1 MQLLTRTNAP
11 TLLSHSP
18 TPRLS
23 LFLSLL
29 LVLPEIFVLT
39 YAHSR
44 SLPFVLI
51 INCFFAFMPK
61 IIPIFTFHLAWPG
74 RAVAPPSNRALP
86 WLGYL
91 INPTLYS
98 SPPTLWS
105 GRQLFG
111 NLTTIFGY
119 ANLQLSNQP
128 RSQSGRQAGANQ
140 ATNQLPRRA
149 LNSLWC
155 APFYSERSS

>member
-1 MQLLTRTNAP
+1 MRRHSSLTLPLPVSLSFSLSYSFCQKSSCLLTL
-11 TLLSHSP
+11 TLALSLSFSSLIAFLRLC
-18 TPRLS
+18 PRLFPFS
-23 LFLSLL
+23 LFTW
-29 LVLPEIFVLT
+29 PG
-39 YAHSR
+39 
-44 SLPFVLI
+44 
-51 INCFFAFMPK
+51 
-61 IIPIFTFHLAWPG
+61 LAWPG

>member
-18 TPRLS
+18 TPCLS
-23 LFLSLL
+23 LSFSHSFRQKSSCLLALTLSL
-29 LVLPEIFVLT
+29 T
-39 YAHSR
+39 
-44 SLPFVLI
+44 LPFSFSSLI
-51 INCFFAFMPK
+51 AFLRLCPRLF
-61 IIPIFTFHLAWPG
+61 PFSPGLAWPG

-86 WLGYL
+86 WLGHL

-98 SPPTLWS
+98 SPPTLRS

-119 ANLQLSNQP
+119 ANLQLFNQP
-128 RSQSGRQAGANQ
+128 RSHSGRQAGANQ

-149 LNSLWC
+149 PNSL
-155 APFYSERSS
+155 